1 LSCHRFDY
9 TVYLMKDAAASEVA
23 QGASALP
30 NALSRWVRRSV
41 WLLPVWGLLLV
52 LSTLTHQ
59 PDFSTDFEGYARY
72 ITTTPFLLSHLLASI
87 GGAALGCIGA
97 VALGV
102 HLATSRAPRMALWG
116 MAAFAASQVVT
127 SSVFGVAAFFQPA
140 LGRAYLQGQ
149 QAVAQAINSD
159 VYLDAPELFA
169 VVGAG
174 ILLMIAGAVLLGW
187 SAARAGVGPAWAGV
201 LFAVAV
207 PVFAIGGQI
216 FGILHTVA
224 GLAIVISSAVLAR
237 AVTASRVAV

>member
-1 LSCHRFDY
+1 
-9 TVYLMKDAAASEVA
+9 MKGAADSEVA
-23 QGASALP
+23 QGTPALP
-30 NALSRWVRRSV
+30 DALSTWARRSI
-41 WLLPVWGLLLV
+41 WLLPVWGVLLV
-52 LSTLTHQ
+52 LSTLTEQ
-59 PDFSTDFEGYARY
+59 PDFNTDFEGYARY

-102 HLATSRAPRMALWG
+102 QLATSRAARMALWG
-116 MAAFAASQVVT
+116 MAAFAASQVLT
-127 SSVFGVAAFFQPA
+127 SSVFGIAAFFQPA
-140 LGRAYLQGQ
+140 VGRAYLEGGE
-149 QAVAQAINSD
+149 QAVVRAINSE
-159 VYLDAPELFA
+159 VYNAPEVFA

-174 ILLMIAGAVLLGW
+174 ILLMVAGAVLLGW
-187 SAARAGVGPAWAGV
+187 AAARVGVGPAWAGV

-224 GLAIVISSAVLAR
+224 WLAIVISSAVLAR